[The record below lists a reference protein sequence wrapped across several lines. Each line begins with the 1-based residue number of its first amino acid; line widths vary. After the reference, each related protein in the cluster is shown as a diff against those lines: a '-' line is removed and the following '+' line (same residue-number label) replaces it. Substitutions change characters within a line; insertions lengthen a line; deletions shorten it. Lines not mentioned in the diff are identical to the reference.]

1 LITWLFYKA
10 KSGKQ
15 SLLPTGS
22 YFYLCSTPTIDEE
35 PGFIGAFLLHFSML
49 ILAIS
54 LYDISIYEMLHNIV
68 EKLQN
73 QVAKDSYL

>member
-35 PGFIGAFLLHFSML
+35 PLF
-49 ILAIS
+49 
-54 LYDISIYEMLHNIV
+54 
-68 EKLQN
+68 
-73 QVAKDSYL
+73 